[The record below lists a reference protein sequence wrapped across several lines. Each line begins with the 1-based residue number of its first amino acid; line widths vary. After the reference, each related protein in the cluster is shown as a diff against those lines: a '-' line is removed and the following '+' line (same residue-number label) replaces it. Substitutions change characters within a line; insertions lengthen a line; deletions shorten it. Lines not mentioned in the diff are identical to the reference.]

1 MTSRHTDLSTK
12 KFTFTL
18 PALFAIISAC
28 SAIIGGYWWAKT
40 TIANLQQSV
49 DIANNQYADV
59 KSEVKLLREQMY
71 EIAFLY
77 NRNIANE
84 NELSHVRSEQGIA
97 DSVVGVT
104 PITRVTPNG
113 VRRNSMRRDGV
124 RFVPK
129 RDTIDLT
136 AFKRTIR

>member
-40 TIANLQQSV
+40 TISNLQQSV
-49 DIANNQYADV
+49 DIVNGQYADV

-84 NELSHVRSEQGIA
+84 NELSHVRSEQGIV
-97 DSVVGVT
+97 DSVVRVST
-104 PITRVTPNG
+104 PITRVAPNG
-113 VRRNSMRRDGV
+113 VRRNGMR
-124 RFVPK
+124 FIPK